1 MSKKFLL
8 VISTIVV
15 NVLILVFVVV
25 FVDSTYCKPAWW
37 LIILGFSV
45 QGVCAFLLLQGG
57 LLPKKETSHLQLSR
71 EGAVIMLL
79 GSFFMVYGGSLGIDE
94 TGRIN
99 DCPNTLIQH
108 MYK

>member
-8 VISTIVV
+8 IISIIVV
-15 NVLILVFVVV
+15 NVSILV

-37 LIILGFSV
+37 LIILGFLV

-57 LLPKKETSHLQLSR
+57 LLPTKETSHLQLSR

-79 GSFFMVYGGSLGIDE
+79 GSLFMVYGGSLGIDE
-94 TGRIN
+94 TGKVN
-99 DCPNTLIQH
+99 DCPNTWIQH
-108 MYK
+108 MSE